1 MTDLTPD
8 LFAPG
13 HIGRPGEPTP
23 AERLQQAVDAHHL
36 PFHADRV
43 AAVLEGFGHDEL
55 MHVVAELLRHLG
67 WVERNS
73 RRL

>member
-1 MTDLTPD
+1 MTTLIPD
-8 LFAPG
+8 LFALG

-43 AAVLEGFGHDEL
+43 AAVLEGFDRDEL
-55 MHVVAELLRHLG
+55 LLVAVELLRHLG
-67 WVERNS
+67 WVERNPQ
-73 RRL
+73 R